1 MKRTRQHNPRG
12 IAIGLGAI
20 VSAIGLAACSPQDD
34 GQTAGQKLDRAIAS
48 ADRKTEQA
56 TDDARAAGRDL
67 SQATAEGV
75 DKASDKIR
83 DAAITTEINAKL
95 AMDAQLSATQIDV
108 DTVGG
113 RVVLR
118 GTAPDPQAREHATT
132 IAMAVEGVRG
142 VDNQLVVSGKT

>member
-1 MKRTRQHNPRG
+1 MKRTQDNAG
-12 IAIGLGAI
+12 MLALGLGAI
-20 VSAIGLAACSPQDD
+20 VSAIGLAACTPQED

-48 ADRKTEQA
+48 ADRKTDEA
-56 TDDARAAGRDL
+56 TNDVRAAGRDVGR
-67 SQATAEGV
+67 ATAEGL
-75 DKASDKIR
+75 DKAGDAVR

-95 AMDAQLSATQIDV
+95 AMDQRLSAIRIDV

-118 GTAPDPQAREHATT
+118 GTAPDPQARDHATA

>member
-1 MKRTRQHNPRG
+1 MKRTRQHNSRG

-48 ADRKTEQA
+48 ADRSTDQA
-56 TDDARAAGRDL
+56 ADDARAAGRDL
-67 SQATAEGV
+67 GRATAEGV
-75 DKASDKIR
+75 DKASDKVR

-95 AMDAQLSATQIDV
+95 AMDTQLSATQIDV

-118 GTAPDPQAREHATT
+118 GTAPDPQARENATR
-132 IAMAVEGVRG
+132 IAMAVDGVRG
-142 VDNQLVVSGKT
+142 VDNQLVVSGQT